1 LKIGQLLNLHYLLLI
16 TQLTS
21 RLIAKKEKNKM
32 KEESDF
38 SFSKVSIIGVG
49 LIGGS
54 LGLAL
59 KEKKPN
65 FKIIGIDKQ
74 EIIEKAIFRGAIDEG
89 TTNLE
94 EGIKEADVV
103 ILATP
108 VKTILDL
115 LPKINPFLKK
125 ECLVT
130 DTGSTKTQIV
140 KRANKVLSKD
150 IHFIGGHPMAGSEK
164 YGINSADPHL
174 FLDKTY
180 ILTPTNKSNLVVL
193 EKTFSIIRM
202 IGAKRLILDPL
213 DHDRIVGA
221 VSHLP
226 QIMAVSLINMI
237 NILTEEEDNNNYFKS
252 IGEGFKDMT
261 RIASS
266 PYKIWEDIYKTNQE
280 NILEMIQEFR
290 NYLEVI
296 EDKLKNDPRSL
307 KEEFQKAQM
316 LRKKL

>member
-1 LKIGQLLNLHYLLLI
+1 
-16 TQLTS
+16 
-21 RLIAKKEKNKM
+21 M

-38 SFSKVSIIGVG
+38 KKITIIGVG

-59 KEKKPN
+59 KENRPK
-65 FKIIGIDKQ
+65 FKIIGVDRKEVIK
-74 EIIEKAIFRGAIDEG
+74 KALSRGAIDEG
-89 TTNLE
+89 TVNLE

-115 LPKINPFLKK
+115 LPQINPFLKK
-125 ECLVT
+125 GCLVT
-130 DTGSTKTQIV
+130 DTGSTKQQIV

-164 YGINSADPHL
+164 CGIESASPCL
-174 FLDKTY
+174 FHNKTY
-180 ILTPTNKSNLVVL
+180 ILTPSPKSNLRAL
-193 EKTFSIIRM
+193 EKISLLIKM
-202 IGAKRLILDPL
+202 IDAKELILDPL
-213 DHDRIVGA
+213 EHDRIVSA

-226 QIMAVSLINMI
+226 QIIAVSLINAI
-237 NILTEEEDNNNYFKS
+237 GELALRGNSNNYFKAV
-252 IGEGFKDMT
+252 GEGFKDMT

-266 PYKIWEDIYKTNQE
+266 PYKMWEDICDTNQE
-280 NILEMIQEFR
+280 NILEIIQEFK

-296 EDKLKNDPRSL
+296 EDKLKNNPNSL
-307 KEEFQKAQM
+307 KEEFQKASK
-316 LRKKL
+316 LRETL

>member
-1 LKIGQLLNLHYLLLI
+1 
-16 TQLTS
+16 
-21 RLIAKKEKNKM
+21 M

-38 SFSKVSIIGVG
+38 KKITIIGVG

-59 KEKKPN
+59 KENKPS
-65 FKIIGIDKQ
+65 FRIVGVDKQ
-74 EIIEKAIFRGAIDEG
+74 EIIKKAITRGAIDEG
-89 TTNLE
+89 TVNLE

-115 LPKINPFLKK
+115 LPQINPFLKK

-130 DTGSTKTQIV
+130 DTGSTKKQIV
-140 KRANKVLSKD
+140 KRANKMLSKD
-150 IHFIGGHPMAGSEK
+150 IHFIGGHPMVGSEK
-164 YGINSADPHL
+164 YGIDSADRHL
-174 FLDKTY
+174 FHDKTY
-180 ILTPTNKSNLVVL
+180 ILTPTNKSNLVAL

-202 IGAKRLILDPL
+202 IGAKKLILDPL

-226 QIMAVSLINMI
+226 QILAVSLTNTISM
-237 NILTEEEDNNNYFKS
+237 LAQEENNNNYFKV
-252 IGEGFKDMT
+252 IGGGFKDMT

-266 PYKIWEDIYKTNQE
+266 PYKIWEDICKTNQE
-280 NILEMIQEFR
+280 NILKMIQEFR
-290 NYLEVI
+290 NYLEVL
-296 EDKLKNDPRSL
+296 EGKLINDPSSL

-316 LRKKL
+316 LRKRL

>member
-1 LKIGQLLNLHYLLLI
+1 MEG
-16 TQLTS
+16 
-21 RLIAKKEKNKM
+21 
-32 KEESDF
+32 ESDF
-38 SFSKVSIIGVG
+38 SFKKITIIGVG

-74 EIIEKAIFRGAIDEG
+74 EIIEKAIIRGAIDEG
-89 TTNLE
+89 TINLK

-108 VKTILDL
+108 VKIILDL
-115 LPKINPFLKK
+115 LPQINPFLKK
-125 ECLVT
+125 GCLVT

-140 KRANKVLSKD
+140 KKANKVLSKD

-164 YGINSADPHL
+164 YGINSANTHL

-180 ILTPTNKSNLVVL
+180 ILTPSNKSNLAAL
-193 EKTFSIIRM
+193 EKIFLIIEM
-202 IGAKRLILDPL
+202 IGAKRLILDPFE
-213 DHDRIVGA
+213 HDKIIA
-221 VSHLP
+221 AISHLP
-226 QIMAVSLINMI
+226 QILAVSLTNKIST
-237 NILTEEEDNNNYFKS
+237 LVQEEKNNNYFKV
-252 IGEGFKDMT
+252 IGGGFKDMT

-266 PYKIWEDIYKTNQE
+266 PYKIWEDICQTNQE
-280 NILEMIQEFR
+280 NILRAIQEFR

-296 EDKLKNDPRSL
+296 EEKLKNDPSSL
-307 KEEFQKAQM
+307 KEEFQKASK
-316 LRKKL
+316 LRETL